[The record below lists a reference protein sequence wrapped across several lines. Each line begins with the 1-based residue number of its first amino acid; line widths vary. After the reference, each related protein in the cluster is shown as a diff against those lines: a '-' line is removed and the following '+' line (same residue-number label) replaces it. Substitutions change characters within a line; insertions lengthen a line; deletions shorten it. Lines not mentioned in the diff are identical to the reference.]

1 MRFGDGAWRMRDGV
15 SPHYP
20 SRVDALEL
28 AEDTLSLHVSS
39 RLETSRGATLEGHMF
54 GVRISSP
61 LENVL
66 RVQVT
71 HHRGRQGRGPEF
83 DLCTEPRPFSAR
95 PEVTAE
101 HVQLRAGA
109 LALRI
114 ARAPWALEFSNAETG
129 EPLTGSPFQALGL
142 MQTEAGLFWR
152 EQLTL
157 AVGEHI
163 YGLGERF
170 QSFTRNGQSV
180 DLWNSDVGTCSDK
193 AYKNVPFF
201 LSSRGYGVLVNST
214 ARVSF
219 EIGTE
224 QVMRAQF
231 SVPGE
236 DLDYFVILGPQPKQ
250 VLARLGELSGR
261 PALPPAWSFG
271 LWLTTSFTTQY
282 DESTVNGLLDGMAER
297 ELPLHV
303 FHFDC
308 FWMQAHHW
316 SNFRWDEAVF
326 SDPEGML
333 SRLHARGLRVS
344 VWINPTIGERSQLFA
359 EGAREGYLLTRANGD
374 VWQTS
379 RWQAGLAWV
388 DFTNPAARRWFC
400 DRLRPLLR
408 MGVDCFKTDFGDD
421 VPTDVRYFDGSDP
434 ERMHN
439 YYSFLYNQAVYEL
452 LEAERGPGQACVFAR
467 AATATC
473 QRFPVHWGGD
483 CSGSYSSMAE
493 TLRGG
498 LSLGLCG
505 FGFWSHDIGG
515 FETQASAAVY
525 KRWLGFGLL
534 SSHSRL
540 HGNRSFRVPWNYDE
554 EACSVL
560 RHFTQLKC
568 RLMPYLF
575 GAALQAHESN
585 QPVLRAMLLE
595 FPEDPACRTLDRQY
609 MLGDQLLVAP
619 VFHDRRAEFYL
630 PEGVWIHLLSGE
642 QRSGGAWFVDELDF
656 FGIPLW
662 IRPQALICTGTSDH
676 QVEYDW
682 TRGVRLICGKLDGK
696 STLSARL
703 PDLRG
708 AEAARIE
715 VYHDGDRIRA
725 KSSELA
731 DFQVQLPWA
740 RELVELER
748 GSSVQGERR
757 APLTSGGVLV
767 RADSGAVSFR
777 YR

>member
-1 MRFGDGAWRMRDGV
+1 
-15 SPHYP
+15 
-20 SRVDALEL
+20 
-28 AEDTLSLHVSS
+28 
-39 RLETSRGATLEGHMF
+39 MF
-54 GVRISSP
+54 GVCITAP
-61 LENVL
+61 MENVL
-66 RVQVT
+66 RVQIT
-71 HHRGRQGRGPEF
+71 HHRGRRRRAPEF
-83 DLCTEPRPFSAR
+83 DLRTAPLPFSPVP
-95 PEVTAE
+95 PEVNAE
-101 HVQLRAGA
+101 HVRLRSGA
-109 LALRI
+109 LALCVE
-114 ARAPWALEFSNAETG
+114 RAPWSLSFSNAETG
-129 EPLTGSPFQALGL
+129 EPLTGSPCQALGL
-142 MQTEAGLFWR
+142 MHTENGSFLR
-152 EQLTL
+152 EQLSL
-157 AVGEHI
+157 AVGEQI

-170 QSFTRNGQSV
+170 QAFTRNGQSV
-180 DLWNSDVGTCSDK
+180 ELWNSDVGTCSDK
-193 AYKNVPFF
+193 AYKNIPFF

-224 QVMRAQF
+224 RVMRAQF

-236 DLDYFVILGPQPKQ
+236 DLDYFVILGPALKQ

-271 LWLTTSFTTQY
+271 LWLTTSFTTEY
-282 DESTVNGLLDGMAER
+282 DESTVAGLLDGMAER

-308 FWMQAHHW
+308 FWMKAHHW

-326 SDPEGML
+326 PDPEGML
-333 SRLHARGLRVS
+333 SRLHARGLRIS
-344 VWINPTIGERSQLFA
+344 VWINPTIGERSHLFA
-359 EGAREGYLLTRANGD
+359 EAARAGYLLTRPNGE

-388 DFTNPAARRWFC
+388 DFSNPAAVRWFC
-400 DRLRPLLR
+400 EQLRPLLR

-434 ERMHN
+434 ELMHN
-439 YYSFLYNQAVYEL
+439 YYSYLYNKAVYEL
-452 LEAERGPGQACVFAR
+452 LESERGPGEACVFAR

-483 CSGSYSSMAE
+483 CSGSYASMAE
-493 TLRGG
+493 TLRAG

-560 RHFTQLKC
+560 RHFTHVKC

-575 GAALQAHESN
+575 TAALQAHESN

-595 FPEDPACRTLDRQY
+595 FPEDPTCRTLDRQY
-609 MLGDQLLVAP
+609 MLGDHLLVAP
-619 VFHDRRAEFYL
+619 VFHDQRAEFYL
-630 PEGVWIHLLSGE
+630 PEGEWTHLLTGE
-642 QRSGGAWFVDELDF
+642 LRQGGHWYRDELDF

-662 IRPQALICTGTSDH
+662 IRPRALICIGASDH
-676 QVEYDW
+676 EVEYDW
-682 TRGVRLICGKLDGK
+682 SQGVRLICGKLAGK
-696 STLSARL
+696 ITLSVAVS
-703 PDLRG
+703 DLRG
-708 AEAARIE
+708 AEAARLE
-715 VYHDGDRIRA
+715 VYHDGDRIRV
-725 KSSELA
+725 KSAELS

-740 RELVELER
+740 AELVELER
-748 GSSVQGERR
+748 GSSVHDDPRS
-757 APLTSGGVLV
+757 PLTSAGVLV
-767 RADSGAVSFR
+767 RADSGACSFR
-777 YR
+777 YRPAPVPGAR